1 MAGNASLR
9 KADKAKNDEFYTQL
23 IDIENELKHYK
34 KEFEGKISTKDNTY
48 KPSENVVEE
57 NIFNKGGKKVEGIID
72 SGFDI
77 LFDIVKGFIDEK

>member
-1 MAGNASLR
+1 MNVP
-9 KADKAKNDEFYTQL
+9 NDETSGR
-23 IDIENELKHYK
+23 ISNEKL

-57 NIFNKGGKKVEGIID
+57 NIFNKGGKKVEEIID